1 MSNTTFPIPLLHS
14 AVRIMAPILLAAT
27 GGLFTELAGMLNIA
41 LEGLMLIGAFFS
53 AIFAAA
59 TGSLLLGIVLGIG
72 ASILAA
78 YIFGFIS
85 LNLRANIFITG
96 LATNLF
102 AEGITMV
109 LAFELFNNKGTI
121 YFDNLAKLPVL
132 SISWL
137 QRIPVL
143 GDILV
148 GHNVLV
154 YVSWFMVILA
164 AIVIYKTP
172 FGLRVRGTGS
182 NPGAVQAMGL
192 SPKRYRMY
200 AILISGFTCGL
211 AGAILSLQLGA
222 YVPGVSAGRGWI
234 ALVAIYL
241 GNRNPLGIVIAC
253 LVFGFADSL
262 SNYAQGAINIP
273 ADFVRAFPYLITV
286 GAMIAYSI
294 ARHYRT
300 RGSER

>member
-1 MSNTTFPIPLLHS
+1 MSNTSFPIPLLHS
-14 AVRIMAPILLAAT
+14 TIRIMAPFLLAAI

-53 AIFAAA
+53 VVFAAA
-59 TGSLLLGIVLGIG
+59 TGSLFLGILLGIG
-72 ASILAA
+72 ASVAAA
-78 YIFGFIS
+78 YVFGFVS

-109 LAFELFNNKGTI
+109 LAFQIFGNKGVI
-121 YFDNLAKLPVL
+121 RFENLPKLPVL
-132 SISWL
+132 SIPAL

-143 GDILV
+143 GDVLV

-154 YVSWFMVILA
+154 YVSWLMVVVA
-164 AIVIYKTP
+164 AVIIYRTA

-182 NPGAVQAMGL
+182 NPAAVEAIGL
-192 SPKRYRMY
+192 SARRYRMY

-211 AGAILSLQLGA
+211 AGAILSLQMGA
-222 YVPGVSAGRGWI
+222 FVPGITSGRGWI

-241 GNRNPLGIVIAC
+241 GAKTPHGILIAC
-253 LVFGFADSL
+253 IVFGLAESF
-262 SNYAQGAINIP
+262 SNYAQGAIDIP
-273 ADFVRAFPYLITV
+273 ADFILAFPYIITV
-286 GAMIAYSI
+286 IAMIAYSI
-294 ARHYRT
+294 VRHYRLK
-300 RGSER
+300 GSEG

>member
-1 MSNTTFPIPLLHS
+1 MNTSYPIPMLHG

-53 AIFAAA
+53 AVFAAA
-59 TGSLLLGIVLGIG
+59 TGSLFLGIVLGVG

-78 YIFGFIS
+78 YIFSFIS
-85 LNLRANIFITG
+85 LNLRANIFISG

-102 AEGITMV
+102 AEGLTMV
-109 LAFELFNNKGTI
+109 LAFEFFNNKGTI
-121 YFDNLAKLPVL
+121 YFNDLAKLPVF
-132 SISWL
+132 SFPWL

-143 GDILV
+143 GDVFV

-154 YVSWFMVILA
+154 YVSWAMVVLA

-172 FGLRVRGTGS
+172 FGLRIRGTGS
-182 NPGAVQAMGL
+182 NPGAIEAMGL
-192 SPKRYRMY
+192 SPRRYQTY

-211 AGAILSLQLGA
+211 AGCILSLQLGA
-222 YVPGVSAGRGWI
+222 YVPGGTAGRGWI

-241 GNRNPLGIVIAC
+241 GNRNPVGIVIAC

-262 SNYAQGAINIP
+262 STWAQGAINIP
-273 ADFVRAFPYLITV
+273 ADFVRASPFLITV
-286 GAMIAYSI
+286 VAMIAYSI
-294 ARHYRT
+294 LRHYRT